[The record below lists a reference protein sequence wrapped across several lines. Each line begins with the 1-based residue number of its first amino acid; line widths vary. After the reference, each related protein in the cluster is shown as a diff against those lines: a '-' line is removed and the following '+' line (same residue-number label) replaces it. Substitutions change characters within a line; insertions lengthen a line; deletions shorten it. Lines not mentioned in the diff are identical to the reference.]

1 MNNGPRK
8 GLGQVDKNARS
19 LTNPGVLNT
28 SPAYSYEKMS
38 KLPGVE
44 DIWQGHLSLLTEKQ
58 HNTSDNQIANFEETA
73 DCKGDWIKA
82 SVAADGRFTITNG
95 RNGFSKSY
103 TAR

>member
-1 MNNGPRK
+1 MSRLLLL
-8 GLGQVDKNARS
+8 LGA
-19 LTNPGVLNT
+19 VLL
-28 SPAYSYEKMS
+28 AYSYEKMS

-44 DIWQGHLSLLTEKQ
+44 DIWQGPLSLLTEKQ

-73 DCKGDWIKA
+73 ECRGNWIKA

-95 RNGFSKSY
+95 RNGFGKSY